1 LHSLEQ
7 HLANVAHDLR
17 TPLASL
23 QAQVEEVLDEA
34 RAPELEERLQAA
46 LRDCVYLAGLTENL
60 RLASQ
65 LEEGWDPARGVETDL
80 AATVTRVVDRLGHYA
95 RRRAIG
101 IEHAVPEVPV
111 TVGCDPFACEQAIGN
126 MIENAVTHL
135 PGGGRIGVVLD
146 RVAGGSFVLTI
157 VDDGDGVALPALA
170 RLGERTF
177 RTDEARARDPR
188 GSGLGL
194 AIAKTICDRCGWS
207 IGFAR
212 AEEGGLRVE
221 VRGKEHHEI

>member
-111 TVGCDPFACEQAIGN
+111 
-126 MIENAVTHL
+126 
-135 PGGGRIGVVLD
+135 VLD